1 MDKIQQLL
9 NKLETANIDLAELG
23 LDAVLTEQGP
33 LLIGEA
39 RFTVPFSEARY
50 RSLIDR
56 LDVIV
61 LELTASGQ
69 IVYSNEATSRI
80 TGLSTK
86 ELLGYNCLDIIKP
99 SNSTL
104 SIASLHQEFLEN
116 VELVDYQTGLVTK
129 DNSDKV
135 ISWNTFDI
143 FNNDHQLERIVY
155 FGIDITQRLHD
166 EQELAIAAI
175 AFDSQL
181 AMSIYD
187 TEGIILRVNKA
198 HTQLTGYTTN
208 DVIGQSCQQTKSDH
222 HTADFYAKKRKIIKD
237 TGAWHGEIWNLRKNG
252 EDYQEYRTVNAV
264 KNNEG
269 LITHYVSTH
278 TDLTERKLADESLS
292 IASVAFETAQGMF
305 VTDTQGFFIHINQA
319 FSDASGYSMTE
330 LVGKKPNILKSG
342 LQTDEYYEQMWR
354 SVTEQGSW
362 SGEISNKRK
371 NGEIYLEL
379 VHIASVLS
387 EQGSPSHYVA
397 NYTDI
402 GKLKAYE
409 AGLIEAKE
417 KAERFSTLKSQFIA
431 SMSHEIRT
439 PMAAIIGF
447 SDLALYEDMS
457 EEARVYLQDIN
468 TASTSLL
475 GILQDVLD
483 FTKLEAGRVVIESLP
498 FKVWDLLS
506 TIGTLFSGSA
516 QQKGLAFTIERDST
530 IPLELLGDKLR
541 LQQVL
546 TNLVGNAIKFTAHG
560 TVKLE
565 ITLQAM
571 TSSQVQ
577 LLFCVTDSG
586 IGISLDDQDKLFKE
600 FSQVDGS
607 FSRQYGGTGLGLV
620 ISKELVELMGGEIS
634 VVSSTGQGSA
644 FSFAVQLGVIN
655 ESIGYTTQLTAISP
669 KVPSQLTA
677 NKLKGYR
684 ILIVEDNAF
693 SQKLIQKHLASLGI
707 DTLLAQHGEE
717 ALILLE
723 EHDFDAILMDI
734 HMPIMNGIE
743 ATQRIRQ
750 QAKFATLPIIA
761 LSAGVTDTERNNCIV
776 CGMVGFI
783 SKPINVEHLCAV
795 LELWLK
801 PKA

>member
-1 MDKIQQLL
+1 MKKNPVIQLIKTSALQGAIF
-9 NKLETANIDLAELG
+9 NSRNFSSIATDAHGVIQIFNVGAETMLGFTATEVMNIMTPADLSDQAELNARAESLSLEFG
-23 LDAVLTEQGP
+23 EIIHSGFEALVYKAARGMEDIYELTYLCKNGSRLAALVSVTALRDHEQNIIGY
-33 LLIGEA
+33 LLIGTDNTA
-39 RFTVPFSEARY
+39 RKQAEN
-50 RSLIDR
+50 
-56 LDVIV
+56 
-61 LELTASGQ
+61 
-69 IVYSNEATSRI
+69 SNR
-80 TGLSTK
+80 
-86 ELLGYNCLDIIKP
+86 
-99 SNSTL
+99 
-104 SIASLHQEFLEN
+104 
-116 VELVDYQTGLVTK
+116 
-129 DNSDKV
+129 
-135 ISWNTFDI
+135 
-143 FNNDHQLERIVY
+143 
-155 FGIDITQRLHD
+155 
-166 EQELAIAAI
+166 IAA
-175 AFDSQL
+175 
-181 AMSIYD
+181 
-187 TEGIILRVNKA
+187 
-198 HTQLTGYTTN
+198 
-208 DVIGQSCQQTKSDH
+208 
-222 HTADFYAKKRKIIKD
+222 
-237 TGAWHGEIWNLRKNG
+237 
-252 EDYQEYRTVNAV
+252 
-264 KNNEG
+264 
-269 LITHYVSTH
+269 
-278 TDLTERKLADESLS
+278 
-292 IASVAFETAQGMF
+292 VAFESAHSMF
-305 VTDTQGFFIHINQA
+305 VTDAKGFFIHINHA
-319 FSDASGYSMTE
+319 FSEMSGYSMSD

-342 LQTDEYYEQMWR
+342 RQTDEFYKAMWQT
-354 SVTEQGSW
+354 VNAAGTW
-362 SGEISNKRK
+362 SGELWNKRK
-371 NGEIYLEL
+371 NGEIYLEFVNIL
-379 VHIASVLS
+379 AVVD
-387 EQGSPSHYVA
+387 EQGNITNYVA

-402 GKLKAYE
+402 SQLKAYE
-409 AGLIEAKE
+409 VGLIEAKE
-417 KAERFSTLKSQFIA
+417 KAERFSTLKTQFI
-431 SMSHEIRT
+431 
-439 PMAAIIGF
+439 
-447 SDLALYEDMS
+447 
-457 EEARVYLQDIN
+457 
-468 TASTSLL
+468 
-475 GILQDVLD
+475 
-483 FTKLEAGRVVIESLP
+483 KSLP
-498 FKVWDLLS
+498 FKVLDLLN
-506 TIGTLFSGSA
+506 TISRLFSGSA

-634 VVSSTGQGSA
+634 VVSGAGQGSA

-761 LSAGVTDTERNNCIV
+761 LSAGVTDTERNNCIA
-776 CGMVGFI
+776 CGMVGFV
-783 SKPINVEHLCAV
+783 SKPINVEQLCAV

>member
-1 MDKIQQLL
+1 MKKNPVILLIKTSALQGAIFNSRNFSSIATDAHGVIQIF
-9 NKLETANIDLAELG
+9 NVGAETMLGFTATEVMNIMTPADLSDQAELNARAESLSLEFG
-23 LDAVLTEQGP
+23 EIIHSGFEALVYKAARGMEDIYELTYLCKNGSRLAALVSVTALRDHEQNIIGY
-33 LLIGEA
+33 LLIGTDNTA
-39 RFTVPFSEARY
+39 RKQAEN
-50 RSLIDR
+50 
-56 LDVIV
+56 
-61 LELTASGQ
+61 
-69 IVYSNEATSRI
+69 SNR
-80 TGLSTK
+80 
-86 ELLGYNCLDIIKP
+86 
-99 SNSTL
+99 
-104 SIASLHQEFLEN
+104 
-116 VELVDYQTGLVTK
+116 
-129 DNSDKV
+129 
-135 ISWNTFDI
+135 
-143 FNNDHQLERIVY
+143 
-155 FGIDITQRLHD
+155 
-166 EQELAIAAI
+166 IAA
-175 AFDSQL
+175 
-181 AMSIYD
+181 
-187 TEGIILRVNKA
+187 
-198 HTQLTGYTTN
+198 
-208 DVIGQSCQQTKSDH
+208 
-222 HTADFYAKKRKIIKD
+222 
-237 TGAWHGEIWNLRKNG
+237 
-252 EDYQEYRTVNAV
+252 
-264 KNNEG
+264 
-269 LITHYVSTH
+269 
-278 TDLTERKLADESLS
+278 
-292 IASVAFETAQGMF
+292 VAFESAHSMF
-305 VTDTQGFFIHINQA
+305 VTDAKGFFIHINHA
-319 FSDASGYSMTE
+319 FSEMSGYSMSD

-342 LQTDEYYEQMWR
+342 RQTDEFYKAMWQT
-354 SVTEQGSW
+354 VNAAGTW
-362 SGEISNKRK
+362 SGELWNKRK
-371 NGEIYLEL
+371 NGEIYLEFVNIL
-379 VHIASVLS
+379 AVVD
-387 EQGSPSHYVA
+387 EQGNITNYVA

-402 GKLKAYE
+402 SQLKAYE
-409 AGLIEAKE
+409 VGLIEAKE
-417 KAERFSTLKSQFIA
+417 KAERFSTLKTQFI
-431 SMSHEIRT
+431 
-439 PMAAIIGF
+439 
-447 SDLALYEDMS
+447 
-457 EEARVYLQDIN
+457 
-468 TASTSLL
+468 
-475 GILQDVLD
+475 
-483 FTKLEAGRVVIESLP
+483 KSLP
-498 FKVWDLLS
+498 FKVLDLLN
-506 TIGTLFSGSA
+506 TISRLFSGSA

-586 IGISLDDQDKLFKE
+586 IGILLDDQDKLFKE

-634 VVSSTGQGSA
+634 VVSGAGQGSA

-750 QAKFATLPIIA
+750 QAKFAMLPIIA
-761 LSAGVTDTERNNCIV
+761 LSAGVTDTERNNCIA
-776 CGMVGFI
+776 CGMVGFV
-783 SKPINVEHLCAV
+783 SKPINVEQLCAV

>member
-1 MDKIQQLL
+1 MKKNSVIQLI
-9 NKLETANIDLAELG
+9 ETSALQDAIFNSRNFSSIATDAHGVIQIFNVGAETMLGFVAEEVVNIMTSADLSDQAELNARAESLSLEFG
-23 LDAVLTEQGP
+23 EIIHSGFEALVYKAARGMEDIYELTYLCKNGSRLAALVSVTALRDHEQNIIGY
-33 LLIGEA
+33 LLIG
-39 RFTVPFSEARY
+39 T
-50 RSLIDR
+50 DN
-56 LDVIV
+56 
-61 LELTASGQ
+61 TA
-69 IVYSNEATSRI
+69 
-80 TGLSTK
+80 
-86 ELLGYNCLDIIKP
+86 
-99 SNSTL
+99 
-104 SIASLHQEFLEN
+104 
-116 VELVDYQTGLVTK
+116 
-129 DNSDKV
+129 
-135 ISWNTFDI
+135 
-143 FNNDHQLERIVY
+143 
-155 FGIDITQRLHD
+155 
-166 EQELAIAAI
+166 
-175 AFDSQL
+175 
-181 AMSIYD
+181 
-187 TEGIILRVNKA
+187 
-198 HTQLTGYTTN
+198 
-208 DVIGQSCQQTKSDH
+208 
-222 HTADFYAKKRKIIKD
+222 
-237 TGAWHGEIWNLRKNG
+237 
-252 EDYQEYRTVNAV
+252 
-264 KNNEG
+264 
-269 LITHYVSTH
+269 
-278 TDLTERKLADESLS
+278 RKLAENSNR
-292 IASVAFETAQGMF
+292 IGAVAFESAHSMF
-305 VTDTQGFFIHINQA
+305 VTDAEGFFIHINHA
-319 FSDASGYSMTE
+319 FSEMSGYSMSD

-342 LQTDEYYEQMWR
+342 RQTDEFYKAMWQT
-354 SVTEQGSW
+354 VNAAGTW
-362 SGEISNKRK
+362 SGELWNKRK
-371 NGEIYLEL
+371 NGEIYLEFVNIL
-379 VHIASVLS
+379 AVVD
-387 EQGSPSHYVA
+387 EQGNITNYVA

-402 GKLKAYE
+402 SQLKAYE

-417 KAERFSTLKSQFIA
+417 KAERFSTLKTQFIA

-447 SDLALYEDMS
+447 SDLALYEEMS
-457 EEARVYLQDIN
+457 EEVRVYLQDIN

-498 FKVWDLLS
+498 FKMLDLLG

-516 QQKGLAFTIERDST
+516 QQKGLVFTIARDST

-546 TNLVGNAIKFTAHG
+546 TNLVGNALKFTAHG

-571 TSSQVQ
+571 TISQVQ

-586 IGISLDDQDKLFKE
+586 IGISLDDQGKLFKE

-634 VVSSTGQGSA
+634 VVSGTGQGSA

-655 ESIGYTTQLTAISP
+655 ESIGHTTQVTPISP
-669 KVPSQLTA
+669 KVPSQLTS

-684 ILIVEDNAF
+684 ILIVEDNVF
-693 SQKLIQKHLASLGI
+693 SQKLIQKHLASFGI

-717 ALILLE
+717 ALTLLE

-761 LSAGVTDTERNNCIV
+761 LSAGVTDTERNNCIAG
-776 CGMVGFI
+776 GMVGFV
-783 SKPINVEHLCAV
+783 SKPINVEQLCAV